1 MICSS
6 CGEENRDT
14 AKFCLGC
21 GQAFA
26 VVCTGCGAELPAAA
40 RFCDQCG
47 AALGVP
53 GVGDLASG
61 KTPANLDTRHPTPVL
76 SSVEGPNPL
85 SYTPKHLAA
94 KILTGRGALEGE
106 RKQVTVLFADVSGFT
121 ALSERLDPEEVH
133 GIMDRCFRILTDEV
147 HRYEGTINQYTGD
160 GIMALFG
167 APIAHEDAPERAV
180 RAALGMQ
187 ASLKHFGDELRAQ
200 RGIDFQMR
208 IGINSGPVVVG
219 KIGDDLRM
227 DYTAVGDTTNLAA
240 RLQSAAPPGGILI
253 SETTAKLLAGRF
265 VTEPVGP
272 LLLKGKSEPVVA
284 QAVVRALPRAPLVA
298 PSERGLT
305 PLIGRTSE
313 LAALETVFNHARAGR
328 GQIAFVV
335 GEAGIGKSRLIH
347 EFRRRL
353 GDQEVTWLQG
363 RCISFGRG
371 IPFLPIID
379 VLKNGF
385 GIDEGDDDRA
395 IVAKIAQGVEAL
407 GPDLKGIE
415 PFLRAL
421 LAVDPG
427 DPAVAGMDASGRRFA
442 TFEALKRLM
451 LSTAAHQPMVVL
463 IEDLHWI
470 DPASEEYLTY
480 IVDALVGS
488 RVLLLCTYRPG
499 YRPVLGDRSYIT
511 RLALQPLSHDET
523 ATMAAAMLKAQ
534 EVPAEIRTLII
545 SKAEGNP
552 FFIEEVTKSLI
563 EVGALR
569 RTANGYALGRPV
581 SEIVIPNTIQDV
593 IMARIDRL
601 GDEPKRAIQI
611 ASVIGREFAV
621 RLLQRAGELGDRINP
636 LVGELRALELIYEK
650 SGVPEL
656 AYMFKH
662 ALTHDVAYESLLVQR
677 RKLLH
682 HTIGRAI
689 EELYADRVAEH
700 WETLAHHF
708 YRAGDWERAFRY
720 LVTAGDKARA
730 GFANSEA
737 LHFYD
742 RALEVGA
749 HLQVDPA
756 LRAAILEGKGR
767 AHFCVSEFPQAI
779 EAYRAALGLVS
790 APADRARLNGALAD
804 ALVWAHEF
812 DAALAAAL
820 EAAEACRDDKVVGEA
835 NFTRAFVAMC
845 RGQLEVA
852 APLYNEA
859 TRIAHVTGSFILR
872 GRAQLYHAL
881 RANWRGEYRDA
892 VEEYESLL
900 PALRNANELLVL
912 IEGYSHFAITLGGA
926 GEYARMLQVLNEGI
940 DLAHSIGDKV
950 WRARLW
956 NTRGWILGEL
966 GAFEAAEEANRRCLE
981 VMKELGSMRFASE
994 FVGNATI
1001 NLADAALWRGDLRG
1015 TEPYLSEVAAIL
1027 ADRSNEWMTWRY
1039 GMHYDLTAAEFS
1051 IARDDLGR
1059 ARQHIEN
1066 ALAIARRT
1074 RSRRYVVR
1082 ATRLLASCHV
1092 AAGDLVEGERLL
1104 ADVVSNARTLTNPA
1118 QLWHA
1123 LLAHGRVLH
1132 ALGRGDD
1139 AAIAARDGL
1148 DLVNRIGGTLAPELQ
1163 SAFHSSTVYTGLEEL
1178 TQ

>member
-1 MICSS
+1 MTCSA
-6 CGEENRDT
+6 CGEENRDA

-21 GQAFA
+21 GQRFSIS
-26 VVCTGCGAELPAAA
+26 CTGCGAELPAAA

-47 AALGVP
+47 
-53 GVGDLASG
+53 
-61 KTPANLDTRHPTPVL
+61 TPVAAAGAV
-76 SSVEGPNPL
+76 SAASAGAAASPPPPSPR
-85 SYTPKHLAA
+85 SYTPPHLAA
-94 KILTGRGALEGE
+94 KILTGRSALEGE

-121 ALSERLDPEEVH
+121 ALSERLDPEDVH
-133 GIMDRCFRILTDEV
+133 GIMDRCFRILAGEV

-187 ASLKHFGDELRAQ
+187 ALMKRLGDELRGE

-240 RLQSAAPPGGILI
+240 RLQATAAPGGILI
-253 SETTAKLLAGRF
+253 SDVTAKLIPGRF

-272 LLLKGKSEPVVA
+272 LLLKGKAEPVMA
-284 QAVVRALPRAPLVA
+284 QAVVRALARAPLVA
-298 PSERGLT
+298 PSDYGLT

-313 LAALETVFNHARAGR
+313 VAALETVFSHARAGR

-335 GEAGIGKSRLIH
+335 GEAGIGKSRLIY

-353 GDQEVTWLQG
+353 GNQEVTWLQG

-371 IPFLPIID
+371 IPFLPVID

-385 GIDEGDDDRA
+385 GIDEGDDDGA
-395 IVAKIAQGVEAL
+395 IAAKIAQGVEPL
-407 GPDLKGIE
+407 GADMQAFE

-427 DPAVAGMDASGRRFA
+427 DPAVAGMDASVRRFA

-451 LSTAAHQPMVVL
+451 LSSAARQPMVVL

-511 RLALQPLSHDET
+511 QLALQPLSHDET
-523 ATMAAAMLKAQ
+523 ATMAASMLEAQ
-534 EVPAEIRTLII
+534 EVPAEIRALIV

-563 EVGALR
+563 EMGALR
-569 RTANGYALGRPV
+569 PTANGYVLGRPV

-621 RLLQRAGELGDRINP
+621 RLLQRAGELGERINP

-662 ALTHDVAYESLLVQR
+662 ALTHDVAYESLLMQR

-682 HTIGRAI
+682 HTIGRAV
-689 EELYADRVAEH
+689 EELYADRLTEH

-708 YRAGDWERAFRY
+708 YRAEDWERAFRY
-720 LVTAGDKARA
+720 LITAGDKARA
-730 GFANSEA
+730 AYANSA
-737 LHFYD
+737 AKSFYE
-742 RALEVGA
+742 RALEVAA
-749 HLQVDPA
+749 HLQVEPS
-756 LRAAILEGKGR
+756 LRAALLEGKAG
-767 AHFCVSEFPQAI
+767 AHFCMSEFPQAI

-790 APADRARLNGALAD
+790 SAADRARLNGALAD
-804 ALVWAHEF
+804 ALMWAHEF
-812 DAALAAAL
+812 DAALAAAV
-820 EAAEACRDDKVVGEA
+820 EARTIAAACGEDKVAGGAE
-835 NFTRAFVAMC
+835 FTRGYVVMV
-845 RGQLEVA
+845 RGQLDTA
-852 APLYNEA
+852 AVHFDEAARIGHA
-859 TRIAHVTGSFILR
+859 TRSPLLQHKS
-872 GRAQLYHAL
+872 QLSHAL
-881 RANWRGEYRDA
+881 RANWRGECHAA
-892 VEEYESLL
+892 VEQFEALL
-900 PALRNANELLVL
+900 PELRNANALLTLV
-912 IEGYSHFAITLGGA
+912 EAYSHFTVTLGGA
-926 GEYARMLQVLNEGI
+926 GEYARMLTEVADGLA
-940 DLAHSIGDKV
+940 LAHSIGDKV
-950 WRARLW
+950 WRARMW
-956 NTRGWILGEL
+956 NTRGWVLGEL
-966 GAFEAAEEANRRCLE
+966 GAYESADESNRRCLE

-1001 NLADAALWRGDLRG
+1001 NLADAALWRNDLRG
-1015 TEPYLSEVAAIL
+1015 AEPHLATVAALL
-1027 ADRSNEWMTWRY
+1027 ADRRNEWMTWRY
-1039 GMHYDLTAAEFS
+1039 GMHYDLTAAEFW
-1051 IARDDLGR
+1051 ITRGDLGR
-1059 ARQHIEN
+1059 ARHHIEN
-1066 ALAIARRT
+1066 CLAVAQRT

-1082 ATRLLASCHV
+1082 ATRLLAACHV
-1092 AAGDLVEGERLL
+1092 AAGDLLEGERLL
-1104 ADVVSNARTLTNPA
+1104 ADVVSQARTLANPA

-1123 LLAHGRVLH
+1123 LLAHGRVLQT
-1132 ALGRGDD
+1132 LGRRDE
-1139 AAIAARDGL
+1139 AALSARDGS
-1148 DLVNRIGGTLAPELQ
+1148 DLIHRIASTLAPELQ
-1163 SAFHSSTVYTGLEEL
+1163 SAFRNSTVYTGLEESS
-1178 TQ
+1178 Q

>member
-6 CGEENRDT
+6 CGAENRDT

-21 GQAFA
+21 GQSLAL
-26 VVCTGCGAELPAAA
+26 VCSRCGAELPPAA

-47 AALGVP
+47 TSLQ
-53 GVGDLASG
+53 LSG
-61 KTPANLDTRHPTPVL
+61 SGSPKSAPDTQHPTPD
-76 SSVEGPNPL
+76 PR
-85 SYTPKHLAA
+85 SYTPQHLAA
-94 KILTGRGALEGE
+94 KILTGRSALEGE
-106 RKQVTVLFADVSGFT
+106 RKQVTVLFADVGGFT
-121 ALSERLDPEEVH
+121 ALSERLDPEEIH
-133 GIMDRCFRILTDEV
+133 GIMDRCFRILSDEV

-167 APIAHEDAPERAV
+167 APIAHEEAPERAV
-180 RAALGMQ
+180 RAALGIQ
-187 ASLKHFGDELRAQ
+187 VALQQLGEELHTQ

-208 IGINSGPVVVG
+208 IGLNTGLVVVG

-253 SETTAKLLAGRF
+253 SDVTAKLVTGRF
-265 VTEPVGP
+265 VTQPVGP
-272 LLLKGKSEPVVA
+272 LQLKGKSQPV
-284 QAVVRALPRAPLVA
+284 QAHAVLRAVPRAPLVA
-298 PSERGLT
+298 PSEHGLT
-305 PLIGRTSE
+305 ALVGRRTE
-313 LAALETVFNHARAGR
+313 LAALETLFDHAHAGR

-353 GDQEVTWLQG
+353 GDAALTWLQG

-371 IPFLPIID
+371 IPFLPVID
-379 VLKNGF
+379 VLKHGL
-385 GIDEGDDDRA
+385 GIDESDDDRT
-395 IVAKIAQGVEAL
+395 IVAKIAQGVAAL
-407 GPDLKGIE
+407 GPDVRTVE
-415 PFLRAL
+415 PYLRSL

-427 DPAVAGMDASGRRFA
+427 DAGVAAMDASARRFA
-442 TFEALKRLM
+442 TFEALKRLL
-451 LSTAAHQPMVVL
+451 LSGATQQPLVVL

-470 DPASEEYLTY
+470 DPASEEFLTY
-480 IVDALVGS
+480 IADAVLGT

-499 YRPVLGDRSYIT
+499 YRPALGDRSYVT
-511 RLALQPLSHDET
+511 RLALQPLSRDET
-523 ATMAAAMLKAQ
+523 ATMAAAMLDSQ
-534 EVPAEIRTLII
+534 EVPAEIRALII
-545 SKAEGNP
+545 DKAEGNP
-552 FFIEEVTKSLI
+552 FFVEEVTKSLI

-569 RTANGYALGRPV
+569 RTTHGYALGRPV

-601 GDEPKRAIQI
+601 GEEPKRAIQI

-662 ALTHDVAYESLLVQR
+662 ALTHDVAYESLLLQR

-689 EELYADRVAEH
+689 EELYADRLPEH

-708 YRAGDWERAFRY
+708 YRAQDWERAFRY

-730 GFANSEA
+730 AFANTEA
-737 LHFYD
+737 LSFYE
-742 RALEVGA
+742 RGLEVAA
-749 HLQVDPA
+749 HLQIEPGV
-756 LRAAILEGKGR
+756 RAGLLEGKGR

-779 EAYRAALGLVS
+779 EAYRAALGLI
-790 APADRARLNGALAD
+790 ATPADRARLNGALAD

-812 DAALAAAL
+812 DAALAAAQ
-820 EAAEACRDDKVVGEA
+820 EAGALASSCGEDKVAGEA
-835 NFTRAFVAMC
+835 NFTRGFVTMC
-845 RGQLEVA
+845 RGQLETA
-852 APLYNEA
+852 ARHFDEA
-859 TRIAHVTGSFILR
+859 TRIGH
-872 GRAQLYHAL
+872 RAQSFLLQQKGQLYEAL
-881 RANWRGEYRDA
+881 RANWRGEYRNA
-892 VEEYESLL
+892 IEGYESLL

-912 IEGYSHFAITLGGA
+912 VEGYSHFAITLGGA
-926 GEYARMLQVLNEGI
+926 GQYARMLQVSDEGI
-940 DLAHSIGDKV
+940 ALAHSIGDKV

-956 NTRGWILGEL
+956 NTRGWVFGEL
-966 GAFEAAEEANRRCLE
+966 GAYAAADEANQRCIE

-1001 NLADAALWRGDLRG
+1001 NLADAALWRGDLSG
-1015 TEPYLSEVAAIL
+1015 SEPHLAAVADIL
-1027 ADRSNEWMTWRY
+1027 ADRRNEWMSWRY
-1039 GMHYDLTAAEFS
+1039 GMHYDLTAAEFW
-1051 IARDDLGR
+1051 IARGDLGR

-1066 ALAIARRT
+1066 CMSVAQRT
-1074 RSRRYVVR
+1074 RSRRYLVR
-1082 ATRLLASCHV
+1082 ATRLLAACHR
-1092 AAGDLVEGERLL
+1092 AAGELAESERLL
-1104 ADVVSNARTLTNPA
+1104 SDVVTQARALANPS

-1123 LLAHGRVLH
+1123 LLAHGRVLQD
-1132 ALGRGDD
+1132 LGRHE
-1139 AAIAARDGL
+1139 AAVAAAREGAHLSARTAD
-1148 DLVNRIGGTLAPELQ
+1148 TLPAEIQ
-1163 SAFHSSTVYTGLEEL
+1163 SAFQSSAPYTGLEEL
-1178 TQ
+1178 NQ